1 MDMTIEEYLE
11 FANHLLEQAA
21 KDGFDDA

>member
-11 FANHLLEQAA
+11 FVNHLLEQAA

>member
-11 FANHLLEQAA
+11 FVNHLLEQAA
-21 KDGFDDA
+21 KDGFEIA

>member
-11 FANHLLEQAA
+11 FVNHLLEQAT